1 MASRASVRLAPVSFV
16 ERVIGH
22 VRRVQQVAEGAAHD
36 KRLVIDYGRHQA
48 RLLDALGR
56 VGAGSG
62 ADHGAGLWS
71 ADVLDWFVEE
81 LHWVLLAGPASELT
95 LDERSSLVDIA
106 IPMAVGGASESV
118 AVPWLTPVRLRWL
131 ESASSTVSYDALVW
145 FADLRSTTWPHV
157 PRYCAEVGLVAEA
170 DQGQWRITRAG
181 ELLLTL
187 RGRDVVEWL
196 LTLETQLTVGPDDTW
211 RAGVELLVE
220 LSTQGEARGSSVER
234 SHMDPRH
241 SHLERLASMGLL
253 ACTLDAREPRTWRL
267 TERGGEVLAEV
278 SKGFDGPMGVLA
290 RAFRDDERLAIVRSR
305 TTAATPREH
314 LRATILHARMVAHEV
329 RNALGP
335 VQHASRALRS
345 SLRSDAMRSDVIAAL
360 DAIDQG
366 ISRLH
371 RFVTESVR
379 LVPPEP
385 QLHASFS
392 VLEAIAEARKELVS
406 DGVGSLTIETLPVS
420 ADPRCNGNRGR
431 FVMAMLNMLR
441 NARQAAGQQ
450 VQVAIRVDAR
460 DAQQLVLSVEDDGPG
475 VPDAVREHV
484 FENGVSY
491 REDGTGH
498 GLASVRAVVEE
509 MGGKVLCTTGELGGA
524 KFEIVLPMM
533 EVSP

>member
-1 MASRASVRLAPVSFV
+1 VSFV

-36 KRLVIDYGRHQA
+36 KRVVIDYGRHEA
-48 RLLDALGR
+48 RVLDLLGR
-56 VGAGSG
+56 KETNPGPWVELGST
-62 ADHGAGLWS
+62 A
-71 ADVLDWFVEE
+71 VLDWFVEE
-81 LHWVLLAGPASELT
+81 LHWVLLAGPASELV
-95 LDERSSLVDIA
+95 LDERSSLVDVAIA
-106 IPMAVGGASESV
+106 KAVGGSSEPV
-118 AVPWLTPVRLRWL
+118 ALPWLTPVRLRWL
-131 ESASSTVSYDALVW
+131 ESASHTVLHDAVIW
-145 FADLRSTTWPHV
+145 FADLSSWTWPYV

-170 DQGQWRITRAG
+170 DQGQWRVTRAG
-181 ELLLTL
+181 ELLLKL

-196 LTLETQLTVGPDDTW
+196 LTLETQMAAGLDDTW
-211 RAGVELLVE
+211 RVGVELLLEV
-220 LSTQGEARGSSVER
+220 SNQGEALGYSADPSP
-234 SHMDPRH
+234 SHMEARR
-241 SHLERLASMGLL
+241 SHLERLSSMGLL
-253 ACTLDAREPRTWRL
+253 VSILDARDRPKTWRL
-267 TERGGEVLAEV
+267 TELGHEVIDEV
-278 SKGFDGPMGVLA
+278 SKGLDGPMGVLA
-290 RAFRDDERLAIVRSR
+290 RAFRDDERSAIAGP
-305 TTAATPREH
+305 TTTVAVPREH
-314 LRATILHARMVAHEV
+314 LHATILHARMVAHEV

-335 VQHASRALRS
+335 VQHASRTLRS
-345 SLRSDAMRSDVIAAL
+345 SLLGDAMRSDVIEAL

-385 QLHASFS
+385 QRLAQFS

-431 FVMAMLNMLR
+431 FVMAMLNVLR
-441 NARQAAGQQ
+441 NAQQAAGRQ
-450 VQVAIRVDAR
+450 VQIAIRVDAR
-460 DAQQLVLSVEDDGPG
+460 DVQQLVLSIEDDGPG

-509 MGGKVLCTTGELGGA
+509 MGGKVRCTTSELGGA
-524 KFEIVLPMM
+524 KFEIVLPMT
-533 EVSP
+533 EASA

>member
-1 MASRASVRLAPVSFV
+1 
-16 ERVIGH
+16 
-22 VRRVQQVAEGAAHD
+22 
-36 KRLVIDYGRHQA
+36 
-48 RLLDALGR
+48 LLK
-56 VGAGSG
+56 
-62 ADHGAGLWS
+62 
-71 ADVLDWFVEE
+71 
-81 LHWVLLAGPASELT
+81 
-95 LDERSSLVDIA
+95 
-106 IPMAVGGASESV
+106 
-118 AVPWLTPVRLRWL
+118 
-131 ESASSTVSYDALVW
+131 
-145 FADLRSTTWPHV
+145 
-157 PRYCAEVGLVAEA
+157 
-170 DQGQWRITRAG
+170 
-181 ELLLTL
+181 L

-196 LTLETQLTVGPDDTW
+196 LTLETQLTVGLDDTW
-211 RAGVELLVE
+211 RVGVELLLE
-220 LSTQGEARGSSVER
+220 LSNRGEARGYSVDP
-234 SHMDPRH
+234 SHMEARY
-241 SHLERLASMGLL
+241 SHLERLSSMGLL
-253 ACTLDAREPRTWRL
+253 VCTLDAREPRTWRL
-267 TERGGEVLAEV
+267 TERGDEVLAEV
-278 SKGFDGPMGVLA
+278 SKAFDGPMGVLA
-290 RAFRDDERLAIVRSR
+290 RAFRDDERLAAVRSK
-305 TTAATPREH
+305 TTAAIPREH

-345 SLRSDAMRSDVIAAL
+345 SLRDDAVRSDVIEAL

-441 NARQAAGQQ
+441 NAQQAAGQQ
-450 VQVAIRVDAR
+450 VQIAIRVDAR

-509 MGGKVLCTTGELGGA
+509 MGGKVQCTTGELGGA